1 MDYTRLGKRIKE
13 ERLRLNLTQE
23 KLSEKVGISTAYLG
37 QIERGE
43 RCITLDKLI
52 PLANYLGVT
61 VDFLLTDYIVTDED
75 NSLNI
80 LTQLFRGKTVEEK
93 ELAVKSF
100 DHWHEYNLVQKPEM
114 GDLVRDLKAKGYGIY
129 LCSNASVRMLTCY
142 KEVLPA
148 VECFDGILFSAE
160 VLCMKPQKEMYGHFF
175 ERFGLKPEECYFIDD
190 LPNNIAGAKACG
202 MDGYCFA
209 DGDVEKL
216 KRTLYE
222 SVLS

>member
-93 ELAVKSF
+93 ELAVNMLKLSPIRTVRF
-100 DHWHEYNLVQKPEM
+100 DACRRY
-114 GDLVRDLKAKGYGIY
+114 GDNFLKVK
-129 LCSNASVRMLTCY
+129 LW
-142 KEVLPA
+142 
-148 VECFDGILFSAE
+148 FSITS
-160 VLCMKPQKEMYGHFF
+160 L
-175 ERFGLKPEECYFIDD
+175 R
-190 LPNNIAGAKACG
+190 KA
-202 MDGYCFA
+202 DAY
-209 DGDVEKL
+209 
-216 KRTLYE
+216 RR
-222 SVLS
+222 

>member
-37 QIERGE
+37 QIERGG

-93 ELAVKSF
+93 ELAV
-100 DHWHEYNLVQKPEM
+100 NM
-114 GDLVRDLKAKGYGIY
+114 LK
-129 LCSNASVRMLTCY
+129 L
-142 KEVLPA
+142 
-148 VECFDGILFSAE
+148 LFS
-160 VLCMKPQKEMYGHFF
+160 YT
-175 ERFGLKPEECYFIDD
+175 
-190 LPNNIAGAKACG
+190 
-202 MDGYCFA
+202 DG
-209 DGDVEKL
+209 KI
-216 KRTLYE
+216 
-222 SVLS
+222 